1 MNVYKAP
8 NSADIGT
15 APGIEGASPE
25 HQVLIQS
32 ELDVSKRVQV
42 DLTYRYVSAL
52 ATGPVPAYSTADA
65 RIGWR
70 ATEGLELSVVGR
82 NLFQPSHIEDAG
94 DPGPLVGI
102 ERSGYAQLTWR
113 R

>member
-8 NSADIGT
+8 NSGDIGT
-15 APGIEGASPE
+15 ASGIQGASPE

-32 ELDVSKRVQV
+32 EFDVSEKIQV

-70 ATEGLELSVVGR
+70 PMTGLEFSVVGR
-82 NLFQPSHIEDAG
+82 NLLQPSHIEDTG